1 MDIYRRYSLFIGLF
15 LFVCVVILLLSSPG
29 SFLTKRVSFITDELY
44 HSSGSDVDIKTK
56 IHFSDVEQMQSF
68 PEQLGD
74 WDGYD
79 YRATEVEKTLGAD
92 LLLLRGYYRPGLYQP
107 LFLTILQAATESS
120 FHSPQMCFE
129 GVGYKIAEDGK
140 DTIPIPDPVWA
151 EVNTSIEIPVNIL
164 SVYKE
169 RNGEVAERRI
179 VMYFYVKDNR
189 LLSDIVTMVE
199 VQALAPLDG
208 PYDGILDEVKTFTAE
223 AIPYMFEPAD
233 TRNSTLLERMLGRGV
248 LGYAAVIILVF
259 IPIAIAV
266 YPYLKL
272 RDLLDKLLAK

>member
-1 MDIYRRYSLFIGLF
+1 VDIYRRYSLFIGLF

-29 SFLTKRVSFITDELY
+29 SFLTKRVSFMTDELH
-44 HSSGSDVDIKTK
+44 HSSGSDVGIKTK
-56 IHFSDVEQMQSF
+56 IDFSDVEQMRSF
-68 PEQLGD
+68 PKQMGD

-79 YRATEVEKTLGAD
+79 YDATEVERTLGAD

-107 LFLTILQAATESS
+107 LFLTIVQAATESS
-120 FHSPQMCFE
+120 FHPPRLCYE
-129 GVGYKIAEDGK
+129 GVGYKIAEEGK

-151 EVNTSIEIPVNIL
+151 EANTSIDIPVNIL

-199 VQALAPLDG
+199 VQALAPLHSS
-208 PYDGILDEVKTFTAE
+208 YDGILGEMKTFAAE

-233 TRNSTLLERMLGRGV
+233 TGDSTVLERLLGRGA
-248 LGYAAVIILVF
+248 LGYAVVIILVF
-259 IPIAIAV
+259 IPVAIAV